1 MITYL
6 ILTNEKNFFSNTIK
20 LVLSTIVTAFFI
32 VLFTTSNSYSIDCD
46 ASYPVT
52 AAKPGACDL
61 TNSGST
67 VSAGAT
73 ITIGMPESWQVK
85 AGNNSSSL
93 INNGTINFDGNPQG
107 VFVGVGLTLG
117 ILSNTGSMTSS
128 APQMIHNEGT
138 ITFFNNSGTL
148 NSNGS
153 PETISNLGTITRMSH
168 TGTLVNFE
176 FSNLGEGTIQTLENN
191 DPNLAIVGNNPI
203 NYEII
208 VDSTSDYGK
217 YDASNANGPITF
229 SINNTSTLENG
240 TYANVISNVTDID
253 LQGEE
258 GGTFNN
264 CSWSLTNDG
273 ADVWS
278 LVVTNCS
285 AVGDGGGDGG
295 GGDGS
300 GGDGSS
306 GDGAE
311 ALPDPTTNSSVKE
324 FIESNNKG
332 IKHTIKISNNISR
345 MSLLF
350 SVYFDF
356 NNADNNNIDFK
367 SNDPMFASLGQE
379 LGTKISNKSNK
390 KFDINN
396 WNQWSEG
403 SISTNK
409 IGDTFNSSSIEI
421 DSSNLSFGI
430 DKKINDNEVQGFA
443 FQYGQSDTEIGS
455 NSGSIDSKNYNISTY
470 RLRMLSNNNFISGLA
485 GVGTVENDII
495 RKDGANTLNGSRDGE
510 NIFSSITVGKN
521 VNKDGFNIIPN
532 VRLDLGYTQL
542 DAYNENGTNAL
553 AYDDESFKNLM
564 VSSGVRVDNMIKF
577 KNSNVKPFA
586 LLEYG
591 LDLSSSSSTKM
602 NYISDTSTIYTYDS
616 PSDEDHSITSEIGF
630 DFDAK
635 DNLNVST
642 SYRRMQA
649 KNQQMD
655 ALKFALILKS
665 KSGTDFAMNFDASD
679 TVGAG
684 FNVAKTV
691 SGFDLGFNLDQ
702 KFDDNYDPEA
712 KLSLSRKF

>member
-52 AAKPGACDL
+52 AAKPGQCDL

-300 GGDGSS
+300 S

-379 LGTKISNKSNK
+379 LGTKISNKCNE

>member
-1 MITYL
+1 MIKYL
-6 ILTNEKNFFSNTIK
+6 IFTNEKYFFSNTIK

-52 AAKPGACDL
+52 AAKPGQCEL

-73 ITIGMPESWQVK
+73 ITIGMAQSWQVK

-93 INNGTINFDGNPQG
+93 INNGTINFDGMPQG
-107 VFVGVGLTLG
+107 IFVNLGLTLG
-117 ILSNTGSMTSS
+117 TLSNTGTIS
-128 APQMIHNEGT
+128 ADAPEMIANSGT
-138 ITFFNNSGTL
+138 ISFLNNSGTL
-148 NSNGS
+148 VSTSAVIVND
-153 PETISNLGTITRMSH
+153 GTITRMRN
-168 TGTLVNFE
+168 TGTISVGGEIVN
-176 FSNLGEGTIQTLENN
+176 NGVIQTMENK
-191 DPNLAIVGNNPI
+191 DANLFIGVNNPV

-208 VDSTSDYGK
+208 VDSTTDYGM
-217 YDASNANGPITF
+217 YDGSAGAGPITF

-240 TYANVISNVTDID
+240 TYANVISNVTAID

-258 GGTFNN
+258 GGTYNN

-278 LVVTNCS
+278 LVVTNCP
-285 AVGDGGGDGG
+285 AAG

-300 GGDGSS
+300 G

-311 ALPDPTTNSSVKE
+311 ALPDPTTNPSVTDFVK
-324 FIESNNKG
+324 
-332 IKHTIKISNNISR
+332 SNNISQKHNIKR
-345 MSLLF
+345 ANKITRVALLF
-350 SVYFDF
+350 SVYF
-356 NNADNNNIDFK
+356 NMNVADNNNIDFK
-367 SNDPMFASLGQE
+367 SNDSMFASLGQE

-390 KFDINN
+390 KFNINN

-521 VNKDGFNIIPN
+521 VNKDSFNIIPN
-532 VRLDLGYTQL
+532 VRLDLGYTKL

-635 DNLNVST
+635 DNLNLST

-655 ALKFALILKS
+655 ALKFALIVKS

-684 FNVAKTV
+684 FNVAKNV
-691 SGFDLGFNLDQ
+691 NGFDLGFNLDQ

>member
-1 MITYL
+1 MFKNLTY
-6 ILTNEKNFFSNTIK
+6 NSIK
-20 LVLSTIVTAFFI
+20 ISLSIIATTFIIIV
-32 VLFTTSNSYSIDCD
+32 FTTPNSYSADCD
-46 ASYPVT
+46 NLYTSNTSVDCELFNGGT
-52 AAKPGACDL
+52 II
-61 TNSGST
+61 NSG
-67 VSAGAT
+67 VT
-73 ITIGMPESWQVK
+73 ITASDPRSFEIK
-85 AGNNSSSL
+85 TGNASSSL
-93 INNGTINFDGNPQG
+93 TNNGTIDATAPQSIYVEVGEILDVLTNNGTITSDSPEAIDNHGTINFLN
-107 VFVGVGLTLG
+107 
-117 ILSNTGSMTSS
+117 NTGTITVTDG
-128 APQMIHNEGT
+128 APDALSNEGT
-138 ITFFNNSGTL
+138 ITRLRNT
-148 NSNGS
+148 
-153 PETISNLGTITRMSH
+153 GTIKSD
-168 TGTLVNFE
+168 E
-176 FSNLGEGTIQTLENN
+176 FTNLSSIITTLENN
-191 DPNLAIVGNNPI
+191 QSDLEILGVNPS
-203 NYEII
+203 NYKII
-208 VDSTSDYGK
+208 VESASDYGK
-217 YDASNANGPITF
+217 FRAGTGTLNF
-229 SINNTSTLENG
+229 SIDSTSTLANG
-240 TYANVISNVTDID
+240 TYTNVITNINEID
-253 LQGEE
+253 LVGEDGGSYE
-258 GGTFNN
+258 GCT
-264 CSWSLTNDG
+264 WSLNNSSGDNW
-273 ADVWS
+273 D
-278 LVVTNCS
+278 LVVSNCS
-285 AVGDGGGDGG
+285 AAGGGD
-295 GGDGS
+295 D
-300 GGDGSS
+300 
-306 GDGAE
+306 AE
-311 ALPDPTTNSSVKE
+311 ALPDPTTNSSVTDFVK
-324 FIESNNKG
+324 SNNKSQKHN
-332 IKHTIKISNNISR
+332 IKRANKITR
-345 MSLLF
+345 TSLLI
-350 SVYFDF
+350 SLYFNF
-356 NNADNNNIDFK
+356 NVADNNNIDFK

-379 LGTKISNKSNK
+379 LGTKISNKSNE
-390 KFDINN
+390 KFNINN
-396 WNQWSEG
+396 WNKWSEG

-532 VRLDLGYTQL
+532 VRLDLGYTKL
-542 DAYNENGTNAL
+542 DAYNEDGTNAL

-635 DNLNVST
+635 DNLNLST

-655 ALKFALILKS
+655 ALKFALIVKS

-684 FNVAKTV
+684 FNVAKNV
-691 SGFDLGFNLDQ
+691 NGFDLGFNLDQ

-712 KLSLSRKF
+712 KLSLLKKF

>member
-1 MITYL
+1 M
-6 ILTNEKNFFSNTIK
+6 KNIFFSNTIK
-20 LVLSTIVTAFFI
+20 LVLSTIVAAFFI
-32 VLFTTSNSYSIDCD
+32 ILFTTSNSYSVDCD

-52 AAKPGACDL
+52 AAKPGQCEL

-73 ITIGMPESWQVK
+73 ITIGMFQSWQVK

-117 ILSNTGSMTSS
+117 TLSNTGTISS
-128 APQMIHNEGT
+128 NAPEMIDNEGT

-153 PETISNLGTITRMSH
+153 PQTISNEGTITRMRH

-176 FSNLGEGTIQTLENN
+176 FTNLGGTIQTLENN
-191 DPNLAIVGNNPI
+191 DPNLAIVGDNPI

-217 YDASNANGPITF
+217 YDGSAGNGSITF

-240 TYANVISNVTDID
+240 TYANVISNVNAVD

-258 GGTFNN
+258 GGTYNN
-264 CSWSLTNDG
+264 CSWSLTNNG

-285 AVGDGGGDGG
+285 AAG

-300 GGDGSS
+300 GGDGSG

-311 ALPDPTTNSSVKE
+311 ALPDPTTNLSVTD
-324 FIESNNKG
+324 FVESNNKS
-332 IKHTIKISNNISR
+332 IKHSIKITNNISR

-356 NNADNNNIDFK
+356 NVSDNNNIDFK
-367 SNDPMFASLGQE
+367 SNDPLFASLGKE
-379 LGTKISNKSNK
+379 LGTKISNKSNE

-396 WNQWSEG
+396 WNKWSEG

-409 IGDTFNSSSIEI
+409 IGDTSNSSSIEI
-421 DSSNLSFGI
+421 DSNNLSFGI

-510 NIFSSITVGKN
+510 SIFSSITVGKN
-521 VNKDGFNIIPN
+521 VNKDSFNIIPN
-532 VRLDLGYTQL
+532 VRLDLGYTKL

-564 VSSGVRVDNMIKF
+564 VSSGIRVDNMIKF

-602 NYISDTSTIYTYDS
+602 NYISDTNTIYTYDS

-635 DNLNVST
+635 DNLNLST

-665 KSGTDFAMNFDASD
+665 KGGTDFAMNFDASD

-684 FNVAKTV
+684 FNVAKNIN
-691 SGFDLGFNLDQ
+691 GFDLGFNLDQ

>member
-1 MITYL
+1 
-6 ILTNEKNFFSNTIK
+6 
-20 LVLSTIVTAFFI
+20 
-32 VLFTTSNSYSIDCD
+32 
-46 ASYPVT
+46 
-52 AAKPGACDL
+52 
-61 TNSGST
+61 
-67 VSAGAT
+67 
-73 ITIGMPESWQVK
+73 
-85 AGNNSSSL
+85 
-93 INNGTINFDGNPQG
+93 
-107 VFVGVGLTLG
+107 
-117 ILSNTGSMTSS
+117 
-128 APQMIHNEGT
+128 
-138 ITFFNNSGTL
+138 
-148 NSNGS
+148 
-153 PETISNLGTITRMSH
+153 
-168 TGTLVNFE
+168 
-176 FSNLGEGTIQTLENN
+176 
-191 DPNLAIVGNNPI
+191 
-203 NYEII
+203 
-208 VDSTSDYGK
+208 
-217 YDASNANGPITF
+217 
-229 SINNTSTLENG
+229 
-240 TYANVISNVTDID
+240 VTD
-253 LQGEE
+253 
-258 GGTFNN
+258 F
-264 CSWSLTNDG
+264 
-273 ADVWS
+273 A
-278 LVVTNCS
+278 
-285 AVGDGGGDGG
+285 
-295 GGDGS
+295 
-300 GGDGSS
+300 
-306 GDGAE
+306 
-311 ALPDPTTNSSVKE
+311 K
-324 FIESNNKG
+324 SNNKSQKHN
-332 IKHTIKISNNISR
+332 IKRANKITR
-345 MSLLF
+345 TSLLI
-350 SVYFDF
+350 SVYF
-356 NNADNNNIDFK
+356 NLNVADNNNIDFK

-379 LGTKISNKSNK
+379 LGTKISNKFNE

-521 VNKDGFNIIPN
+521 VNKDSFNIIPN
-532 VRLDLGYTQL
+532 VRLDLGYTKL

-635 DNLNVST
+635 DNLNLST

-655 ALKFALILKS
+655 ALKFALIVKS

-684 FNVAKTV
+684 FNVAKNV
-691 SGFDLGFNLDQ
+691 NGFDLGFNLDQ

-712 KLSLSRKF
+712 KLSLLKKF

>member
-1 MITYL
+1 MFKNLTY
-6 ILTNEKNFFSNTIK
+6 NAIK
-20 LVLSTIVTAFFI
+20 ISLSIIATTFIII
-32 VLFTTSNSYSIDCD
+32 VLTTPNSYSADCD
-46 ASYPVT
+46 NLYTSNTSVDCELFNGGT
-52 AAKPGACDL
+52 II
-61 TNSGST
+61 NSG
-67 VSAGAT
+67 VT
-73 ITIGMPESWQVK
+73 ITASDPRSFEIK
-85 AGNNSSSL
+85 TGNASSSL
-93 INNGTINFDGNPQG
+93 TNNGTIDATAPQSIYVEVGEILDVLTNNGTITSDSPEAIDNHGTINFLN
-107 VFVGVGLTLG
+107 
-117 ILSNTGSMTSS
+117 NTGTITVTDG
-128 APQMIHNEGT
+128 APEALSNEGT
-138 ITFFNNSGTL
+138 ITRLRNT
-148 NSNGS
+148 
-153 PETISNLGTITRMSH
+153 GTIKSD
-168 TGTLVNFE
+168 E
-176 FSNLGEGTIQTLENN
+176 FTNLSSIITTLENN
-191 DPNLAIVGNNPI
+191 QSDLEISGVNPS
-203 NYEII
+203 NYKII
-208 VDSTSDYGK
+208 VESASDYGK
-217 YDASNANGPITF
+217 FRAGTGTLNF
-229 SINNTSTLENG
+229 SIDSTSTLANG
-240 TYANVISNVTDID
+240 TYTNVITNINEID
-253 LQGEE
+253 LVGEDGGSYE
-258 GGTFNN
+258 GCT
-264 CSWSLTNDG
+264 WSLNNSSGDNW
-273 ADVWS
+273 D
-278 LVVTNCS
+278 LVVSNCS
-285 AVGDGGGDGG
+285 AAGGGD
-295 GGDGS
+295 D
-300 GGDGSS
+300 
-306 GDGAE
+306 AE
-311 ALPDPTTNSSVKE
+311 ALPDPTTNSSVTDFVK
-324 FIESNNKG
+324 SNNKSQKHN
-332 IKHTIKISNNISR
+332 IKRANKITR
-345 MSLLF
+345 TSLLI
-350 SVYFDF
+350 SLYFNF
-356 NNADNNNIDFK
+356 NVADNNNIDFK

-379 LGTKISNKSNK
+379 LGTKISNKFNE

-532 VRLDLGYTQL
+532 VRLDLGYTKL

-635 DNLNVST
+635 DNLNLST

-655 ALKFALILKS
+655 ALKFALIVKS

-684 FNVAKTV
+684 FNVAKNV
-691 SGFDLGFNLDQ
+691 NGFDLGFNLDQ

-712 KLSLSRKF
+712 KLSLLKKF